1 MLNGCIRGRLSQ
13 MSKLRLGVVMV
24 AAALVTLTMVAG
36 GLPAASRAGGS
47 RAAAV
52 TGTAAVTM
60 AAEVGSAPP
69 APLVSN
75 YETATGNSLDRD
87 CGWSRPLPGSTTQSF
102 WLFCDTAIDSTP
114 GTLLCAECFIAGST
128 AAEGPFSAGL
138 VPDTL
143 SELPTPPATLALPDS
158 NEPEHFLANPS
169 A

>member
-1 MLNGCIRGRLSQ
+1 MI
-13 MSKLRLGVVMV
+13 KLRLGVVMV

-36 GLPAASRAGGS
+36 GLPAASRAAAS

-52 TGTAAVTM
+52 TGTAAVTV

-143 SELPTPPATLALPDS
+143 SGAPDAAGPRRRCQTATSRSISWPTRPRPA
-158 NEPEHFLANPS
+158 
-169 A
+169 

>member
-36 GLPAASRAGGS
+36 GLPAASRA
-47 RAAAV
+47 AAG
-52 TGTAAVTM
+52 TGTAAVTA
-60 AAEVGSAPP
+60 AAEGGSAPP
-69 APLVSN
+69 APLVSD
-75 YETATGNSLDRD
+75 YETATGTSLDRD

-114 GTLLCAECFIAGST
+114 GTLLCGECFIAGST

-143 SELPTPPATLALPDS
+143 SELPAPPATLALPDS
-158 NEPEHFLANPS
+158 N
-169 A
+169 